1 MILLIDVSTDIHIIQ
16 SRNSTLRSLF
26 VDIEKAVL
34 HFLLDNHHQIKFIIK
49 HHPNLFLLLVFN
61 EGVLK
66 RLCEGNEEVVCEY
79 VECIGSVG
87 LSMSEEAVV
96 RCYRGGRDVVTKK
109 VLVRL

>member
-1 MILLIDVSTDIHIIQ
+1 M
-16 SRNSTLRSLF
+16 
-26 VDIEKAVL
+26 
-34 HFLLDNHHQIKFIIK
+34 
-49 HHPNLFLLLVFN
+49 FN

-96 RCYRGGRDVVTKK
+96 RCYRGGRDVVSKK